1 VPSSPAL
8 QRNWARPSWRSRAL
22 LRRDPST
29 TACSPLRTL
38 LQQHCARLGAR
49 AKPEAAHSVLCPSQP
64 EVYRPGWHFCHPP
77 AQPGVQDGRQ
87 VAQAVARDSPLARSA
102 RALLN
107 TEQSAHVHLARMRP
121 GEARR
126 PLTCAQSVSTAGHS
140 GRLASLAAVTACRS
154 PHGCKCP
161 AQPAPSSLPPA
172 AAAPLPRCCTSF
184 QPRPGHAAKLRSPAC
199 LTISE
204 TAGTP

>member
-1 VPSSPAL
+1 MPSSPAL
-8 QRNWARPSWRSRAL
+8 QRKWARPSWRSRAL

-38 LQQHCARLGAR
+38 LQQHCASLGAR
-49 AKPEAAHSVLCPSQP
+49 GSPKQHTRCCAHRSQKCTGPAGISAIPRHSPES
-64 EVYRPGWHFCHPP
+64 RTG
-77 AQPGVQDGRQ
+77 GRLP
-87 VAQAVARDSPLARSA
+87 QAVARDSPLARTA